1 MNPKCLF
8 LFALL
13 VPALAQADAEN
24 SPAPSFGLFLPS
36 DKAPIPLPL
45 AGTKVR
51 GTLRGFVAEVEVTQT
66 YVNPYAEAIEAIYVF
81 PLPERAAV
89 HSMTMLVAE
98 REIVAE
104 IKTRDDAER
113 TYEEAVKSGRT
124 ASLMTQERPNI
135 FTQKVGNIP
144 AGQKV
149 EVKLSYVEAL
159 PYQEGVSSFVFPTV
173 VGPRFIPG
181 DPVRRPDLQ
190 PHARYVDTDRVQDA
204 SRISPPA
211 LGENETSAHRIDLEL
226 LVEPGLPIRSLSSPS
241 HKIDIDQSNPGTAR
255 VTLAPTDR
263 FPNKDFILHVDV
275 RGAQPKATVLAHRQ
289 SGDGYFTVALQPP
302 ARPKQADISPKDL
315 FFIVDT
321 SGSMN
326 GAPVE
331 AAKAMVRESLR
342 HMNPQDRFTI
352 MRFSDHVSALSAG
365 PLPNTP
371 ENVEQ
376 GLRFI
381 DRMSGEGGTQML
393 NGILRA
399 LEGEPQPDR
408 MRVVFFLTDGYIGND
423 AEILAAVTTRN
434 QAKARLFVM
443 GVGSSVNRHL
453 LSGVARLGRGEVQFM
468 RTDEPV
474 APFVERFY
482 RRVRNPV
489 LTDIQLQWTGLDVD
503 EQTPA
508 QIGDLFDGQ
517 PVLVHGRYH
526 NPGSGKLIITGR
538 IGSKD
543 YEAKIAVE
551 FPAQASRPE
560 VANLWAR
567 ARIGEWTDEENLRPG
582 TRKDDITRIAL
593 QHSLISAYT
602 AFVAVDRDRVA
613 RNPAE
618 PLIPVQQRLP
628 LPEGVSRLALAE
640 LSRHEI
646 PPGDPVIDIAAPS
659 DARRV
664 TAYFPFG
671 LVKELTFDGQR
682 ARWRG
687 RFLVPEGVPDGAYTI
702 LIVIEL
708 ADGST
713 VERREPYLLDSHA
726 DDFSVELSPKP
737 ARAGK
742 LVAITIDSVEP
753 ADEVYVHCPELGWQ
767 RLVLASKDFVTWTAR
782 LRVPAVTTPGEYRV
796 MLVVRDRAGNRA
808 EQWQSLTVNAGAQ

>member
-181 DPVRRPDLQ
+181 DPVKRPDLQ

-474 APFVERFY
+474 APFVEKFY

-489 LTDIQLQWTGLDVD
+489 LTDIQLQWTGLDVY

-517 PVLVHGRYH
+517 PVLVHGRYR

-582 TRKDDITRIAL
+582 TRKDDITRMAL

-602 AFVAVDRDRVA
+602 AFVAVDRDHVA

-753 ADEVYVHCPELGWQ
+753 ADEVYLHCPELGWQ
-767 RLVLASKDFVTWTAR
+767 RLVLASKDFVTWIAR
-782 LRVPAVTTPGEYRV
+782 LRVPAGTTPGEYRI